1 MKNSKV
7 KKIAFYGMMT
17 ALALAFGYLESF
29 IPVNAL
35 VPVPGVKLGFANIV
49 VVFTLYTM
57 KPLDA
62 IAVGMLRVFL
72 SGLLFGNPMTI
83 VYSLVGCLLSWLVM
97 TLTKNTKLSVVGVS
111 MLGGIM
117 HNVGQLA
124 VAAVLT
130 NTLRIA
136 YYLPVLLISGTVT
149 GFVMGYASKLVID
162 RINKIRKAK

>member
-7 KKIAFYGMMT
+7 KKITFYGMMT
-17 ALALAFGYLESF
+17 ALALAFSYLESF

-124 VAAVLT
+124 VAAVH
-130 NTLRIA
+130 
-136 YYLPVLLISGTVT
+136 LL
-149 GFVMGYASKLVID
+149 
-162 RINKIRKAK
+162 